1 MEDAMAAGGGVD
13 AAVGADAAPAP
24 AAAVAD
30 PE

>member
-1 MEDAMAAGGGVD
+1 MEDAAGGGVD
-13 AAVGADAAPAP
+13 AAVGVDAAPAP